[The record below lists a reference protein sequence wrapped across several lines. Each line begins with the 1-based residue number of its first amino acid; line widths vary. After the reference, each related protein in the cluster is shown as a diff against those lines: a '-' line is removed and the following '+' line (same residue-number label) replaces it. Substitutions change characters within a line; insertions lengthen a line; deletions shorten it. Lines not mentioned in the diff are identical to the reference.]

1 MGPAKRKRKHWN
13 RRMQTHTK
21 GAFGKN
27 YKLKLFH
34 YSFYFCYYS
43 WVSLNFSILFMDHTI
58 LFQLTFT
65 LFYSIFNNKF
75 LVFNKISSIQI
86 EQNSSFAHTSIYQ
99 EKKEKIKKKDKDSY
113 VEIYQHEKYS
123 T

>member
-27 YKLKLFH
+27 YKLKLFN

-43 WVSLNFSILFMDHTI
+43 WASLNFSILFMDHTI

-75 LVFNKISSIQI
+75 LVSNKISSIQI
-86 EQNSSFAHTSIYQ
+86 EQKLKFCSYFNISR
-99 EKKEKIKKKDKDSY
+99 KERKDKKKDKDSY

>member
-1 MGPAKRKRKHWN
+1 
-13 RRMQTHTK
+13 
-21 GAFGKN
+21 
-27 YKLKLFH
+27 
-34 YSFYFCYYS
+34 
-43 WVSLNFSILFMDHTI
+43 MDHTI

-75 LVFNKISSIQI
+75 LVSNKISSIQI
-86 EQNSSFAHTSIYQ
+86 EQNSSFALTSIYQ

>member
-75 LVFNKISSIQI
+75 LVSNKISNIQI

-99 EKKEKIKKKDKDSY
+99 ESIYQEKKEKIKKKTK
-113 VEIYQHEKYS
+113 
-123 T
+123 TRM